1 MARAQILI
9 DPLEVRMMV
18 ELAAL
23 LRSDDPERR
32 AECSEHL
39 VRALDRSGYALETLL
54 ANCIVGPPPKG
65 SKPSCSAPMGQK
77 NWMSYIRFLLQSPLI
92 GEWETEFLKNIQT
105 RSSLSPKQKNR
116 LWQILHKVYPAGCGR
131 WGKPPAI

>member
-1 MARAQILI
+1 MARNKILI
-9 DPLEVRMMV
+9 DPLEVSIMV

-54 ANCIVGPPPKG
+54 AD
-65 SKPSCSAPMGQK
+65 
-77 NWMSYIRFLLQSPLI
+77 L
-92 GEWETEFLKNIQT
+92 T
-105 RSSLSPKQKNR
+105 
-116 LWQILHKVYPAGCGR
+116 
-131 WGKPPAI
+131 